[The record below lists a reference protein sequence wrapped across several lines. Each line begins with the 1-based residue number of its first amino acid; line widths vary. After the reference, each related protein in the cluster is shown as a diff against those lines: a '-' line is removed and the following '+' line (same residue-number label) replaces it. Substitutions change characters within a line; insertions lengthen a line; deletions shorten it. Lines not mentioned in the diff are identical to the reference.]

1 MAVLEMTDGVHV
13 RCSADMMAKHGA
25 MAVRDVSPGDSG
37 KIKEER
43 VLGRRM
49 GQTMCLCT

>member
-1 MAVLEMTDGVHV
+1 MAQD
-13 RCSADMMAKHGA
+13 GA

-43 VLGRRM
+43 VFGRRM
-49 GQTMCLCT
+49 GQTMYLCT